1 MNKLVF
7 ASLLTAVSITFASSA
22 ALASE
27 SGEQKIL
34 KFGFAPGP
42 YKEMVQK
49 FLQKGL
55 EKKGY
60 KVEYVDFT
68 DYVTPDSALES
79 KDIDA
84 NLFQH
89 QSYLTTIVKDQGLHL
104 VSVINVPTLGVGVFS
119 DKHKNLNELPNGGR
133 IGIPTDAV
141 NLARA
146 LRIASENGLI
156 KLVAGRDEK
165 SEIKAS
171 VADISENPK
180 ELEFVTI
187 DAAQLP
193 RSLDSLDAAIIP
205 GNYAYA
211 AKLDFGKALALEKI
225 QENINNVIAV
235 RVEDKDTLGADLR
248 DVVRSPETKA
258 ALDSDPD
265 SASFSRPAWWTAE
278 KY

>member
-49 FLQKGL
+49 FFLKGL
-55 EKKGY
+55 EKNGY

-265 SASFSRPAWWTAE
+265 FASFSRPAWWTAE

>member
-49 FLQKGL
+49 FFLKGL

-265 SASFSRPAWWTAE
+265 FASFSRPAWWTAE

>member
-7 ASLLTAVSITFASSA
+7 ASLLTAVSITFASSV

-49 FLQKGL
+49 FFQKGL

-193 RSLDSLDAAIIP
+193 HSLDSLDAAIIP

-265 SASFSRPAWWTAE
+265 FASFSRPAWWTAE